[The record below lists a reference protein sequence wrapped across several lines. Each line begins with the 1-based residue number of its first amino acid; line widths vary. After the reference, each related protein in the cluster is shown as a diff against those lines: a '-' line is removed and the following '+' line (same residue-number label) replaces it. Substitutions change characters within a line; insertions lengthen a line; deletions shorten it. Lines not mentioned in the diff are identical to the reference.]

1 MKLITL
7 PVVDYRSGRE
17 DILASVHLRHLPGAC
32 LCLVPALVPRLII
45 LFQDEKD
52 PNKSVITHTCI
63 VMVPYVCL
71 CLSMLE
77 TYAFDFDV
85 RLDVFH
91 VTCD

>member
-7 PVVDYRSGRE
+7 SVVDYRSGRE

-45 LFQDEKD
+45 LFQDEND
-52 PNKSVITHTCI
+52 PNKSVITYTCI
-63 VMVPYVCL
+63 VMVPYSCYF
-71 CLSMLE
+71 LSMLE

-85 RLDVFH
+85 RLNDFY
-91 VTCD
+91 VTRD